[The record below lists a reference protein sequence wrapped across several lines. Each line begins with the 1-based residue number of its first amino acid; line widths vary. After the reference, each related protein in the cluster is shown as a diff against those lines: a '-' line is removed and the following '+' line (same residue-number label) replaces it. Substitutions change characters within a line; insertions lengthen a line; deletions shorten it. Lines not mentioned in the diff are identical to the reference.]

1 MDPSISTMTT
11 NSQTSCFKNGF
22 GDSQLEKRRSE
33 IQFANIHILG
43 GSDIYPKPKHIG
55 KFSNL
60 VR

>member
-1 MDPSISTMTT
+1 MNPSVSTTMT
-11 NSQTSCFKNGF
+11 NSQARCFATGL
-22 GDSQLEKRRSE
+22 GESQLEKSRSE

-43 GSDIYPKPKHIG
+43 GSDIPPKPKHIG